1 MAVEKILVVDDEP
14 FIAKSISETLRTKRY
29 SVSTADSLAKA
40 ERLLKRDTF
49 DVMLLD
55 VNLPDGK
62 GTDLLERLAGIPQKP
77 LIIMMSGAATLE
89 SAIACIRF
97 GAFDYLL
104 KPFALSQVEV
114 LIKKAESFGQ
124 VLKVSQLLSHENA
137 GGTEDLIGA
146 GPRFLELKQLIKK
159 VAPTEATVLING
171 ENGTGKEL
179 VASEIFKA
187 SGRAGAP
194 YIRVNCAAI
203 SETLIESEFFG
214 HEKGSFTG
222 ATERREGRFE
232 LANGGTILLDEI
244 SEIPIRLQAKL
255 LRVLQEREFE
265 RVGGT
270 HTMKVDVRVL
280 ATTNR
285 NLKKAVAAGEF
296 REDLFYRLNVFPL
309 QVAPLRERR
318 EDITLLAEHFLR
330 RFERRH
336 GLKIPGFSKEALDQV
351 QKYDWPGNVRELQ
364 NTIERAVILTED
376 GKPIQSR
383 SLGLIPGDYSSQCM
397 AEDLAPVARVESE
410 SRAAAPTGTALQRSE
425 NDSEAGAGDEFL
437 SLQELEKRQTMRALD
452 RTGGNRTKAALL
464 LGISIRTLRNKLHEY
479 RLEDLPQ
486 QSAGNSRS

>member
-1 MAVEKILVVDDEP
+1 MAVEKILIVDDEP
-14 FIAKSISETLRTKRY
+14 FITKSISESLRAKRY
-29 SVSTADSLAKA
+29 SVSTAETLSKA

-49 DVMLLD
+49 DIMLLD

-62 GTDLLERLAGIPQKP
+62 GTDLLERLSVIPEKP
-77 LIIMMSGAATLE
+77 LIVMMSGAATLE

-97 GAFDYLL
+97 GAYDYLL

-114 LIKKAESFGQ
+114 LVKKAESFRQ
-124 VLKVSQLLSHENA
+124 VLKVSQLLSHESA
-137 GGTEDLIGA
+137 GNSEDFIGV
-146 GPRFLELKQLIKK
+146 GPRFLHLKQLIKK
-159 VAPTEATVLING
+159 VAPTEATVLISG

-187 SGRAGAP
+187 SFRAAAP
-194 YIRVNCAAI
+194 YIRVNCAAM
-203 SETLIESEFFG
+203 SDTLIESEFFG
-214 HEKGSFTG
+214 HEKGAFTG

-270 HTMKVDVRVL
+270 HTVKVDVRVL

-309 QVAPLRERR
+309 HVPPLRERA
-318 EDITLLAEHFLR
+318 EDIPMLAEHFLQ
-330 RFERRH
+330 RFQRRH
-336 GLKIPGFSKEALDQV
+336 GLKMPGFSKEAMERILRH
-351 QKYDWPGNVRELQ
+351 DWPGNVRELQ
-364 NTIERAVILTED
+364 NSVERAVILTEN
-376 GKPIQSR
+376 GTAIQSS
-383 SLGLIPGDYSSQCM
+383 SLALIPQGHTADTFVEEVASEVTV
-397 AEDLAPVARVESE
+397 ALPDAPAA
-410 SRAAAPTGTALQRSE
+410 SRDNGE
-425 NDSEAGAGDEFL
+425 NGDEDVLTDEQKFL
-437 SLQELEKRQTMRALD
+437 SLQELEKRQTLRALD
-452 RTGGNRTKAALL
+452 RTGGNRTKAAML

-479 RLEDLPQ
+479 KLSEK
-486 QSAGNSRS
+486 AN

>member
-1 MAVEKILVVDDEP
+1 MAVEKILIVDDEP
-14 FIAKSISETLRTKRY
+14 FITKSISESLRAKRY
-29 SVSTADSLAKA
+29 SVSTAETLSKA

-49 DVMLLD
+49 DIMLLD

-62 GTDLLERLAGIPQKP
+62 GTDLLERLSVIPEKP
-77 LIIMMSGAATLE
+77 LIVMMSGAATLE

-97 GAFDYLL
+97 GAYDYLL

-114 LIKKAESFGQ
+114 LVKKAESFRQ
-124 VLKVSQLLSHENA
+124 VLKVSQLLSHESA
-137 GGTEDLIGA
+137 GNSEDFIGV
-146 GPRFLELKQLIKK
+146 GPRFLHLKQLIKK
-159 VAPTEATVLING
+159 VAPTEATVLISG

-187 SGRAGAP
+187 SFRAAAP
-194 YIRVNCAAI
+194 YIRVNCAAM
-203 SETLIESEFFG
+203 SDTLIESEFFG
-214 HEKGSFTG
+214 HEKGAFTG

-270 HTMKVDVRVL
+270 HTVKVDVRVL

-309 QVAPLRERR
+309 HVPPLRERA
-318 EDITLLAEHFLR
+318 EDIPMLAEHFLQ
-330 RFERRH
+330 RFQRRH
-336 GLKIPGFSKEALDQV
+336 GLKIPGFSKEAMERILRH
-351 QKYDWPGNVRELQ
+351 DWPGNVRELQ
-364 NTIERAVILTED
+364 NSVERAVILTEN
-376 GKPIQSR
+376 GTAIQSS
-383 SLGLIPGDYSSQCM
+383 SLALIPQGHTADTFVEEVAS
-397 AEDLAPVARVESE
+397 EVPVALPDAPAA
-410 SRAAAPTGTALQRSE
+410 SRDNGE
-425 NDSEAGAGDEFL
+425 NGDEDVLTDEQKFL
-437 SLQELEKRQTMRALD
+437 SLQELEKRQTLRALD
-452 RTGGNRTKAALL
+452 RTGGNRTKAAML

-479 RLEDLPQ
+479 KLSEK
-486 QSAGNSRS
+486 AN

>member
-1 MAVEKILVVDDEP
+1 MAIEKILVVDDEP
-14 FIAKSISETLRTKRY
+14 FIAKSVSEALRAKRY
-29 SVSTADSLAKA
+29 SVSTAESLAKA
-40 ERLLKRDTF
+40 ERLLKRDGF
-49 DVMLLD
+49 DLMLLD

-62 GTDLLERLAGIPQKP
+62 GTDLLERLAAIPHKP
-77 LIIMMSGAATLE
+77 LIIMMSGAATIE

-114 LIKKAESFGQ
+114 LVKKAESFGQ
-124 VLKVSQLLSHENA
+124 VLKVSQLLSHETA
-137 GGTEDLIGA
+137 GGGEELIGA
-146 GPRFLELKQLIKK
+146 GPRFLRLRQLIRK
-159 VAPTEATVLING
+159 VAPTEATVLIDG

-179 VASEIFKA
+179 VASEIFKH
-187 SGRAGAP
+187 SGRAAAP

-214 HEKGSFTG
+214 HEKGAFTG
-222 ATERREGRFE
+222 ATEKREGRFE

-280 ATTNR
+280 TTTNR

-296 REDLFYRLNVFPL
+296 REDLYYRLNVFPL
-309 QVAPLRERR
+309 HVPPLRERR
-318 EDITLLAEHFLR
+318 EDILPLAEHFLR

-336 GLKIPGFSKEALDQV
+336 GLKIPGFSKEATDHILRH
-351 QKYDWPGNVRELQ
+351 DWPGNVRELQ
-364 NTIERAVILTED
+364 NTVERAVILTENNAA
-376 GKPIQSR
+376 IQGS
-383 SLGLIPGDYSSQCM
+383 SLILMPEGHTADTF
-397 AEDLAPVARVESE
+397 AEDVASE
-410 SRAAAPTGTALQRSE
+410 SAERSDGDKSLSVTGTLQRNPTELEPEES
-425 NDSEAGAGDEFL
+425 GQEFL
-437 SLQELEKRQTMRALD
+437 SLPELEKRQTLRALH
-452 RTGGNRTKAALL
+452 RTGGNRTKAADL

-479 RLEDLPQ
+479 KFGESGPRATSL
-486 QSAGNSRS
+486 

>member
-14 FIAKSISETLRTKRY
+14 FIAKSVSETLRTKRY

-49 DVMLLD
+49 DMILLD
-55 VNLPDGK
+55 VNLPDGQ
-62 GTDLLERLAGIPQKP
+62 GTDLLERLSGIPQKP
-77 LIIMMSGAATLE
+77 LIIMMSGAATIE

-114 LIKKAESFGQ
+114 LVKKAESFGQ
-124 VLKVSQLLSHENA
+124 VLKVSQLLSHESA
-137 GGTEDLIGA
+137 GASEDFIGA
-146 GPRFLELKQLIKK
+146 GPRFLQLKQLIKK

-187 SGRAGAP
+187 SGRAAAP

-203 SETLIESEFFG
+203 SETLIASEFFG
-214 HEKGSFTG
+214 HEKGAFTG
-222 ATERREGRFE
+222 ATERHEGRFE

-244 SEIPIRLQAKL
+244 SEIPFRLQAKL

-270 HTMKVDVRVL
+270 HSLKVDVRVL

-309 QVAPLRERR
+309 HVPPLRERR
-318 EDITLLAEHFLR
+318 EDIPMLADHFLR
-330 RFERRH
+330 RFARRH
-336 GLKIPGFSKEALDQV
+336 GLKIPGFSQAAIERIERH
-351 QKYDWPGNVRELQ
+351 DWPGNVRELQ
-364 NTIERAVILTED
+364 NTIERAVIMTEN
-376 GKPIQSR
+376 GKPIQSS
-383 SLGLIPGDYSSQCM
+383 SLFLMPEGYTAATF
-397 AEDLAPVARVESE
+397 AEDMPGAEAEGKE
-410 SRAAAPTGTALQRSE
+410 SRASTPAGSIARRNETAAGLDAE
-425 NDSEAGAGDEFL
+425 EEFL
-437 SLQELEKRQTMRALD
+437 SLQELEKRQTLRALD
-452 RTGGNRTKAALL
+452 RTGGNRTKAAML

-479 RLEDLPQ
+479 KLEDTA
-486 QSAGNSRS
+486 S

>member
-14 FIAKSISETLRTKRY
+14 IITKSIAETLRLKRY
-29 SVSTADSLAKA
+29 SVSTAESLAKA

-49 DVMLLD
+49 DLVLLD

-62 GTDLLERLAGIPQKP
+62 GTDLLERLSRIPQKP
-77 LIIMMSGAATLE
+77 FIIMMSGAATLE

-104 KPFALSQVEV
+104 KPFALTQVEV
-114 LIKKAESFGQ
+114 LVKKVESFGQ
-124 VLKVSQLLSHENA
+124 VLKVSQLLSHESA
-137 GGTEDLIGA
+137 GASDDFIGSSA
-146 GPRFLELKQLIKK
+146 AFLQLKQMIKK
-159 VAPTEATVLING
+159 VAPTEATVLITG

-179 VASEIFKA
+179 AASEIFKA

-244 SEIPIRLQAKL
+244 SEIPVRLQAKL

-296 REDLFYRLNVFPL
+296 REDLYYRLNVFPL
-309 QVAPLRERR
+309 QMPALRDRAA
-318 EDITLLAEHFLR
+318 DIPTLAEHFLR

-336 GLKIPGFSKEALDQV
+336 GVKIPGYSKAALAGILNH
-351 QKYDWPGNVRELQ
+351 DWPGNVRELQ

-376 GKPIQSR
+376 SSPIQSS
-383 SLGLIPGDYSSQCM
+383 SLFLMPEGHTAGTFAKEPAALAVQAAPRT
-397 AEDLAPVARVESE
+397 LAPQELAE
-410 SRAAAPTGTALQRSE
+410 L
-425 NDSEAGAGDEFL
+425 DSQNGDTFL
-437 SLQELEKRQTMRALD
+437 SLPELEKRQTLRALD
-452 RTGGNRTKAALL
+452 RTGGNRTKAAVL

-479 RLEDLPQ
+479 KIEDTAL
-486 QSAGNSRS
+486 

>member
-62 GTDLLERLAGIPQKP
+62 GTDLLERLANIPQKP

-114 LIKKAESFGQ
+114 LMKKAESFGQ

-137 GGTEDLIGA
+137 GGTEDLVGT

-159 VAPTEATVLING
+159 VAPTEATVLISG

-187 SGRAGAP
+187 SGRAGTP

-285 NLKKAVAAGEF
+285 NLKKAVEVGEF

-309 QVAPLRERR
+309 QVPPLRERR
-318 EDITLLAEHFLR
+318 EDIPMLADHFLR

-336 GLKIPGFSKEALDQV
+336 GLKIPGFSKTALDRIQNH
-351 QKYDWPGNVRELQ
+351 DWPGNVRELQ
-364 NTIERAVILTED
+364 NTIERAVILTEN
-376 GKPIQSR
+376 GTPIQSA
-383 SLGLIPGDYSSQCM
+383 SLFLIPSDQIAGVSP
-397 AEDLAPVARVESE
+397 EKEPVAVDV
-410 SRAAAPTGTALQRSE
+410 ADRSE
-425 NDSEAGAGDEFL
+425 PVTTDRDFRSSETESVLGSRDEFL

-452 RTGGNRTKAALL
+452 RTGGNRTKAAIL

-479 RLEDLPQ
+479 KLEDLPQ
-486 QSAGNSRS
+486 QSPASSHL

>member
-14 FIAKSISETLRTKRY
+14 FIAKSVSETLRTKRY

-49 DVMLLD
+49 DMILLD
-55 VNLPDGK
+55 VNLPDGQ
-62 GTDLLERLAGIPQKP
+62 GTDLLERLSGIPQKP
-77 LIIMMSGAATLE
+77 LIIMMSGAATIE

-114 LIKKAESFGQ
+114 LVKKAESFGQ
-124 VLKVSQLLSHENA
+124 VLKVSQLLSHESA
-137 GGTEDLIGA
+137 GASEDFIGA
-146 GPRFLELKQLIKK
+146 GLRFLQLKQLIKK

-187 SGRAGAP
+187 SGRAAAP

-214 HEKGSFTG
+214 HEKGAFTG
-222 ATERREGRFE
+222 ATERHEGRFE

-244 SEIPIRLQAKL
+244 SEIPFRLQAKL

-265 RVGGT
+265 RVGGA
-270 HTMKVDVRVL
+270 HPLKVDVRVL

-309 QVAPLRERR
+309 HVPPLRERR
-318 EDITLLAEHFLR
+318 EDIPMLADHFLR
-330 RFERRH
+330 RFARRH
-336 GLKIPGFSKEALDQV
+336 GLKIPGFTQAAIERIKRH
-351 QKYDWPGNVRELQ
+351 DWPGNVRELQ
-364 NTIERAVILTED
+364 NTIERAVIMTEN
-376 GKPIQSR
+376 GKPIQSS
-383 SLGLIPGDYSSQCM
+383 SLFLMPEGYTAATF
-397 AEDLAPVARVESE
+397 AEDMPAAEAEGKESGGSKPAGSDAR
-410 SRAAAPTGTALQRSE
+410 RSE
-425 NDSEAGAGDEFL
+425 TATDLDPSEEFL
-437 SLQELEKRQTMRALD
+437 SLQELEKRQTLRALD
-452 RTGGNRTKAALL
+452 RTGGNRTKAAML

-479 RLEDLPQ
+479 KLGDTT
-486 QSAGNSRS
+486 S